1 MSFYLFTLL
10 PLSDFHDFLLKQ
22 VVVYQRPIFCSG
34 LVCVDRMDRVVQKL
48 RNAFAVV
55 DAQANQGED
64 SHLGGQ

>member
-1 MSFYLFTLL
+1 MELR
-10 PLSDFHDFLLKQ
+10 DFHNFLFKQ
-22 VVVYQRPIFCSG
+22 VVVYQRPVFCSG
-34 LVCVDRMDRVVQKL
+34 LVCVDRMDGVVQKL